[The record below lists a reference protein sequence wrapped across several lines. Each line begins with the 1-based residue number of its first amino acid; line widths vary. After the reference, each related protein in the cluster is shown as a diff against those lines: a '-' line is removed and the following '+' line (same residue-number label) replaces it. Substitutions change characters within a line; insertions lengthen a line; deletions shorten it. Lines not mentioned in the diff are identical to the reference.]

1 MGQGCDC
8 SHCPGCG
15 SEEPEVSSADVEGK
29 VEGDEGDEKE
39 DREDKPE
46 AE

>member
-15 SEEPEVSSADVEGK
+15 SEEPEVSSADIEEK
-29 VEGDEGDEKE
+29 VEGDEE
-39 DREDKPE
+39 DDTEDKPE